1 MNIEGWMVTL
11 TLFTLGLIWKVASSH
26 FILTKLEKNDELN
39 KLRIN
44 SFEKTQIKMIEALD
58 RTYATQKFVYELFIT
73 KDMHNNSVDRLE
85 EKFVSELGHLNKT
98 LDGLSDAIE
107 ALNKSQT
114 LRGSL

>member
-1 MNIEGWMVTL
+1 MGIEGWMVTL
-11 TLFTLGLIWKVASSH
+11 SIFILGLIWKVASSH
-26 FILTKLEKNDELN
+26 FTLVRLEKNDEIN

-107 ALNKSQT
+107 ALNRSQT
-114 LRGSL
+114 LKGSL